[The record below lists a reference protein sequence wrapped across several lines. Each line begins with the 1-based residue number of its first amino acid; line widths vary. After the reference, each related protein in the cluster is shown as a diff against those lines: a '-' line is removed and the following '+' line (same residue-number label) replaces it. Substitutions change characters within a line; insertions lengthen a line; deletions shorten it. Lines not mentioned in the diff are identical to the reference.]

1 MSQRP
6 DCYLVR
12 FGELALKK
20 KNRDRFVDD
29 LVRIL
34 KPRLK
39 PIQGKIELRHKKLI
53 VHSNADPEAVRDVFK
68 TVFGVSG
75 ISPIW
80 RTTHDMDA
88 IYDLAWTLLSP
99 HANSGKSFAI
109 RARRPNKRF
118 PHKSPD
124 IDCMVASEVLRRDL
138 NLPVNLSSPD
148 LTLGI
153 SVEIQETWVWLET
166 WPGLG
171 GLPVCNYNKHGLLLS
186 GGIDSPVA
194 GNLIQKRGGSL
205 SAIYFHTPPYTV
217 PAAEEKV
224 IDLAEVLA
232 SYQNGLNLYTVN
244 FTQAMQTLRSESDP
258 RFTVILS
265 RRLMMRVATKILARE
280 GGQSI
285 VTGESLG
292 QVASQT
298 IENITAIG
306 EGVALPIL
314 RPLIGMDKTEITRR
328 ARAIGS
334 YDISI
339 RPFDD
344 CCSLFSPKNP
354 VTKANL
360 RVVHSLE
367 AKLPMAELA
376 DQAFENTQKNRLR
389 VF

>member
-20 KNRDRFVDD
+20 RNRDRFVDD

-39 PIQGKIELRHKKLI
+39 PIEGKIELRHKKMI
-53 VHSNADPEAVRDVFK
+53 VHTDADPAEVRDAFR
-68 TVFGVSG
+68 TVFGISG

-80 RTTHDMDA
+80 RTSHEMPA
-88 IYDLAWTLLSP
+88 INQLAWDLLSP

-109 RARRPNKRF
+109 RARRAFKRF
-118 PHKSPD
+118 PHKSPELERL
-124 IDCMVASEVLRRDL
+124 VASEVLRRDL
-138 NLPVNLSSPD
+138 NLPVNLTKPD

-153 SVEIQETWVWLET
+153 SIETHETWIWLET

-171 GLPVCNYNKHGLLLS
+171 GLPVCGYNNHGLLLS

-244 FTQAMQTLRSESDP
+244 FTQAMQTLRGESDP
-258 RFTVILS
+258 RFTVVLS
-265 RRLMMRVATKILARE
+265 RRLMMRVATKILEGE
-280 GGQSI
+280 GGKSI
-285 VTGESLG
+285 ITGESLG

-298 IENITAIG
+298 IENMAVIG
-306 EGVALPIL
+306 EGVTLPIL
-314 RPLIGMDKTEITRR
+314 RPLIGMDKTEITRK
-328 ARAIGS
+328 AKAIGT

-360 RVVHSLE
+360 AHVHRLE
-367 AKLPMAELA
+367 AKLPLDDLVA
-376 DQAFENTQKNRLR
+376 QSVENTQKSRLR